1 MAENEPNAPPAAGAD
16 AAGQQPTT
24 TQASATTSTT
34 DAATSTTQAS
44 ATQGSEPQQ
53 QSQSQ
58 SQEQVANPEAKRY
71 AEEAAKYRKDLR
83 DAQKRLAELEAK
95 EKAAEDAKLSREQLL
110 EKKLAEAQNTIA
122 QTKLTF
128 RERVLNAEIRAAAR
142 DAGVN
147 PALAARLVDLAQV
160 EDDEEGNPKNI
171 ADLLTKAIAEYGITP
186 ASVANAASGAAVNQ
200 RQAQTAAAGQAMG
213 ATNAQRAAGPLAIT
227 ANQYL
232 DAAFKAEFLKTHGTD
247 LLKAVNAGKVKI
259 I

>member
-1 MAENEPNAPPAAGAD
+1 MAENEPNATPAAGAD

-34 DAATSTTQAS
+34 DAATSMTQAS

-58 SQEQVANPEAKRY
+58 EQVANPEAKRY
-71 AEEAAKYRKDLR
+71 ADEAAKYRKDLR

-142 DAGVN
+142 EAGVN

-186 ASVANAASGAAVNQ
+186 NAANTNTASNATAQNQ
-200 RQAQTAAAGQAMG
+200 RQQQTAAAGQAMG
-213 ATNAQRAAGPLAIT
+213 ATNAQRAAGPLTIT
-227 ANQYL
+227 PNQYL
-232 DAAFKAEFLKTHGTD
+232 DPAFRSEFLKTHGTD